1 MNSWDVDLIV
11 KVLFRCG
18 DWKGGVGVLVSF
30 GPCAFQEH
38 TSEMLAQCLVE
49 IGEAPLQK

>member
-11 KVLFRCG
+11 KLLFRCG
-18 DWKGGVGVLVSF
+18 DWKGGVGVLVAL

-38 TSEMLAQCLVE
+38 TSEMLAPCLTE
-49 IGEAPLQK
+49 LGEARFPK